1 VRRPEGDV
9 KDLRAVGRRARRS
22 VDAAAANRLA
32 RFLSNFPSR
41 RPSGALYGP
50 RGDGRLHA
58 RVLVLKYRSHRAA
71 WPTSVTFLR
80 RFLTDVCLFC
90 GIEIRAEGRSEL
102 CDSLI
107 VLDGAVTAPSKD

>member
-58 RVLVLKYRSHRAA
+58 RVLALKYRPHRAT
-71 WPTSVTFLR
+71 PLR
-80 RFLTDVCLFC
+80 SFAVFSPMSAYS
-90 GIEIRAEGRSEL
+90 AEL
-102 CDSLI
+102 
-107 VLDGAVTAPSKD
+107 